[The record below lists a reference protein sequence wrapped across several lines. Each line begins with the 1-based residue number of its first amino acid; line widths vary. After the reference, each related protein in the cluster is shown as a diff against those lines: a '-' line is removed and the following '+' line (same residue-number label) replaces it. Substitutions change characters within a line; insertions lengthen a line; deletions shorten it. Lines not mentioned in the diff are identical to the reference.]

1 MDLLNLRHWDIGQI
15 TDFVKEA
22 IQSVGADGWNLLVP
36 RLQKALIEEKVLKIV
51 FLQVTMPSKAE
62 VLELREAMLVE
73 AGLEA
78 YVNR

>member
-1 MDLLNLRHWDIGQI
+1 MDPLELRYWHIGQI
-15 TDFVKEA
+15 TDFVKET
-22 IQSVGADGWNLLVP
+22 IQSVGGDGWNLLVP

-62 VLELREAMLVE
+62 VIELREAMLIE